1 MWDAPNPMDCFHLS
15 VIAASSSIAGK
26 AVLTYRFALAERCLI
41 PPLMN
46 AITPTKSSAKVIHSE
61 YQTIIFK
68 Y

>member
-1 MWDAPNPMDCFHLS
+1 MWDAPNQMDYFHLS

-41 PPLMN
+41 LPLMN
-46 AITPTKSSAKVIHSE
+46 AITPTKSSAKVINAA
-61 YQTIIFK
+61 IILK